1 MGFQSGAG
9 NTANGTAKDR
19 DNNTYEAVLVVCVVG
34 GVSYIE
40 VAQVQSVLSTF
51 LKSYPE
57 LRTSGGVPRVVM
69 VSTSALEPE
78 SLLKYLRPVE
88 RTR

>member
-1 MGFQSGAG
+1 LGFQSGAG
-9 NTANGTAKDR
+9 NAANGTAKDR
-19 DNNTYEAVLVVCVVG
+19 ENTYEAVLVVCVVG

-40 VAQVQSVLSTF
+40 VAQVQSVLSSF

-57 LRTSGGVPRVVM
+57 LRTSGGAPRVVI

-78 SLLKYLRPVE
+78 SLLKYLRPAE
-88 RTR
+88 STR